1 MGINALDRYPR
12 MLLSPPKDLIMT
24 RLLKILPL
32 FTTLA
37 AAPAIAA
44 EPDPHAGHHP
54 AVAADVATAATPP
67 ATTAEANPAMKACPM
82 MDGKMGAGSSPMSGK
97 GPDGQMMMAD
107 KDMHCMGVPVDANSA
122 DAPHDHEH
130 PDAPVPK

>member
-1 MGINALDRYPR
+1 
-12 MLLSPPKDLIMT
+12 MT
-24 RLLKILPL
+24 RLFKILPL
-32 FTTLA
+32 FAILA

-54 AVAADVATAATPP
+54 AVEADVATAATPP

-82 MDGKMGAGSSPMSGK
+82 MDGKMGAGSSPMSGE
-97 GPDGQMMMAD
+97 GPDGKMMDGQMMMAG

-122 DAPHDHEH
+122 DAPHEHEH
-130 PDAPVPK
+130 PDTPAPK